1 MNSYFVGSLLNLATL
16 YMVSG
21 VGVMI
26 CLKAGYM
33 NLGGEGQIYLG
44 GFITA
49 VILANPIVE
58 RIPGVLAVS
67 LAIVVAMSF
76 SALLSFFS
84 GFLLYTKHADML
96 FTSFIISAAVIP
108 LIDGLVSGP
117 FRGVDGNLLATPFIK
132 TQFRLRSF
140 LPPSAFNISFIFA
153 ILLCINY
160 WYSFNRT
167 SKGRKLTIYGVS
179 DRFAIYAGY
188 NSKSIIYTVTA
199 ASGAMQGL
207 CGALAV
213 IGTYYTCHVGFYSS
227 LGWNA
232 FSAALIAAGNPLL
245 LIPAAGIMAT
255 LIHSSVTYS
264 MFHNFGFDM
273 SSIIQAVI
281 LFMIATYNYDRRKKH
296 A

>member
-1 MNSYFVGSLLNLATL
+1 MNSYFVGSILNLATL
-16 YMVSG
+16 YMISG
-21 VGVMI
+21 VGVLI

-49 VILANPIVE
+49 IILANPIVQK
-58 RIPGVLAVS
+58 IPPVIAVS
-67 LAIVVAMSF
+67 LAISVGMSF

-84 GFLLYTKHADML
+84 GFLLYKKHADML

-117 FRGVDGNLLATPFIK
+117 FRNVSGNLLATPFIK

-140 LPPSAFNISFIFA
+140 MPPSAFNISFIFA
-153 ILLCINY
+153 ILVCINA

-167 SKGRKLTIYGVS
+167 ETGRKICIYGVS
-179 DRFAIYAGY
+179 DKFATYAGY
-188 NSKSIIYTVTA
+188 NTKQIIYGVTA

-207 CGALAV
+207 CGAIAV
-213 IGTYYTCHVGFYSS
+213 IGTYYTCHAGFYSS
-227 LGWNA
+227 MGWNA
-232 FSAALIAAGNPLL
+232 FSAALIASGNPLF
-245 LIPAAGIMAT
+245 LIPASAVMAT

-273 SSIIQAVI
+273 SSIIQAII
-281 LFMIATYNYDRRKKH
+281 LFLIANYRRKKNYD
-296 A
+296 